1 MNKIINFF
9 LIFAVS
15 LFFINIAEAAER
27 KIVINLPGRSLALYE
42 GDKKIR
48 LYPIAIGKPST
59 PTPIGYYKISSK
71 DVNPTWT
78 DPSNYKN
85 TIPSGP
91 SNPLGYRWMQIYG
104 NYGIH
109 GTNNPNSIGNYVS
122 NGCIRMFEA
131 NVEELF
137 DLVQVGTPVEITY
150 NRVVVEKTPED
161 VVAFYVYPDNY
172 NRQALTVDMIKNWL
186 KGYGVEDFISDE
198 DILAKIQASDG
209 TPAFVAKS
217 NPIVLN
223 GEKLKEKA
231 VQADGAMYLP
241 LNTIAGK
248 LDEKYNWNSASSVIS
263 TSFAEAKGV
272 VKNNHVYIDAR
283 DLDDLFRVKGEL
295 SKDNVFVIGNY
306 TNKDGNKKIIPPS
319 STNNA
324 NNKEEKPKE
333 QPVKTEEPKKVANN
347 TVVNTDNSKNKD
359 KKDTTISENKNTEVK
374 KDVSKPIKK
383 KGKPVIVRRPA
394 ASKEKV

>member
-1 MNKIINFF
+1 MNKIIKFF

-15 LFFINIAEAAER
+15 LFFINSAEAAER

-42 GDKKIR
+42 GEKKIR

-78 DPSNYKN
+78 DPSDYKN

-122 NGCIRMFEA
+122 NGCIRMFEK

-137 DLVQVGTPVEITY
+137 DLVNIGTPVEITY
-150 NRVVVEKTPED
+150 NRIVVEKTPED

-172 NRQALTVDMIKNWL
+172 NRQSVTVAMIKEWL

-198 DILAKIQASDG
+198 DILAKINASDG
-209 TPAFVAKS
+209 TPTFVAKA

-241 LNTIAGK
+241 LNTIADK
-248 LDEKYNWNSASSVIS
+248 LEEKYNWNSASSVIS

-272 VKNNHVYIDAR
+272 VKNNNVYIDAR

-295 SKDNVFVIGNY
+295 NKENVFIIADY
-306 TNKDGNKKIIPPS
+306 TNKESKKDMVPPAPVNNINNNNEEKIKEPVKIEENKE
-319 STNNA
+319 TA
-324 NNKEEKPKE
+324 NN
-333 QPVKTEEPKKVANN
+333 
-347 TVVNTDNSKNKD
+347 VNIKN
-359 KKDTTISENKNTEVK
+359 NKNQTTSINRETIKSV
-374 KDVSKPIKK
+374 KK
-383 KGKPVIVRRPA
+383 KGKPVIVRKPVKV
-394 ASKEKV
+394 KERA